1 MKQVIQPAG
10 WPKPKGYANG
20 IVATGR
26 TLYVGGQV
34 GWDTEFRFGDT
45 FAEQFGQVLDN
56 IIEIVRTAGGTPED
70 VVQMTVFITDVPE
83 YHRALP
89 QLGAIWRERFG
100 THYPAMA
107 MVAVAG
113 LVEPRAKLEVTSVA
127 VLPEESK

>member
-1 MKQVIQPAG
+1 MKQVIQPEG

-34 GWDTEFRFGDT
+34 GWDTEHRFGET
-45 FAEQFGQVLDN
+45 FAEQFAQVLDN
-56 IIEIVRTAGGTPED
+56 IIEIVRTAGGEPTD

-83 YHRALP
+83 YYRAIAE
-89 QLGAIWRERFG
+89 LGPIWRERFG
-100 THYPAMA
+100 KHYPAMA
-107 MVAVAG
+107 MVAVVA

-127 VLPEESK
+127 VLAEEST